1 MKYSLLRKFSFQ
13 VKICNLFFKIRKF
26 CLQYGASLFY
36 TSVKED
42 KNCDLLY
49 KYLVHRIFNFPFKV
63 NRTGQD
69 RTGQNHTQSSRQD
82 RTGQKGWD
90 WTERTGRMGLD
101 REDGTGRWNGTE
113 RMGLMG
119 LDREDET
126 WQKRMGQDRTKPYWV
141 INRFTIKQIILDP
154 SIGCRERCCIY
165 SSWLG

>member
-13 VKICNLFFKIRKF
+13 VKICNLFIKIRKF

-63 NRTGQD
+63 NRTGQNRTEQDRTEQD
-69 RTGQNHTQSSRQD
+69 RTGQNHTRSSKQD
-82 RTGQKGWD
+82 RTGPRGRDGWD
-90 WTERTGRMGLD
+90 WTERMGL
-101 REDGTGRWNGTE
+101 
-113 RMGLMG
+113 
-119 LDREDET
+119 
-126 WQKRMGQDRTKPYWV
+126 MGQDRTKPYSV